1 MHKTFLIFRHEFI
14 HTIKRV
20 GYLIMTLIMPVLA
33 LLVIGA
39 FELVKA
45 FTEPS
50 VQEITRIGFVDGIG
64 TFNEY
69 TDQGPVKLIQFNSSE
84 DATQALITAQVSEFF
99 VIPADYIS
107 SGTIQRYTLS
117 NEMIPSQVTMHW
129 IKSFL
134 NWNLLGDEVPPEI
147 ITSVVS
153 PLFMEV
159 TRLEDSGGFAQ
170 DQSFIGNI
178 IIPGIYSLLL
188 CMALIFSST
197 SLISGLG
204 EEKESRLIEVLCSSV
219 SVRQLLIGKVLA
231 LGSAGLL
238 QVLVW
243 LISAP
248 PLLRLASSSFGGF
261 LGDIQVPANF
271 LVLGVLYFI
280 LGYLLFAIFS
290 VTLGGISSSTT
301 EAQNIGMF
309 YIMSQFIPLWFV
321 GALINFPN
329 NPIWVVLSIFPLTA
343 PIQIMLRLGIS
354 EIPAWQIIA
363 SISVLALSILAGAF
377 LSFKTFR
384 LFMLMYGK
392 RPSIAEII
400 EGLRTA

>member
-1 MHKTFLIFRHEFI
+1 MHKTLLIFRHEFF

-20 GYLIMTLIMPVLA
+20 GYIIMTLIMPVLA
-33 LLVIGA
+33 LLMIGA
-39 FELVKA
+39 FELVKT

-50 VQEITRIGFVDGIG
+50 AEEITTIGFVDEVGI
-64 TFNEY
+64 FKEY
-69 TDQGPVKLIQFNSSE
+69 TEQGPIELVEFDSNE
-84 DATQALITAQVSEFF
+84 AATQALITNQISEYI

-107 SGTIQRYTLS
+107 SATVQRYTLS
-117 NEMIPSQVTMHW
+117 KEIIPPPVTMQL

-134 NWNLLGDEVPPEI
+134 NWNLLGHEVPPEI
-147 ITSVVS
+147 ATSVVT
-153 PLFMEV
+153 PLSLDT
-159 TRLEDSGGFAQ
+159 TRLEETGEIAQ
-170 DQSFIGNI
+170 EQGFIGNI

-188 CMALIFSST
+188 SMALIFGST

-204 EEKESRLIEVLCSSV
+204 EEKESRLIEVLCTSV

-238 QVLVW
+238 QVLIW

-248 PLLRLASSSFGGF
+248 LLLGMASSSFGGF
-261 LGDIQVPANF
+261 LSNIHIPANF
-271 LVLGVLYFI
+271 ITLGVLYFV

-301 EAQNIGMF
+301 EAHNLGMF
-309 YIMSQFIPLWFV
+309 YVMSQFIPLWFV
-321 GALINFPN
+321 GALMNFPN

-354 EIPAWQIIA
+354 DIPAWQIIT
-363 SISVLALSILAGAF
+363 SISVLGFSIIAGAF
-377 LSFKTFR
+377 LSVKIFR

-400 EGLRTA
+400 EGIRAA

>member
-20 GYLIMTLIMPVLA
+20 GYIIMTLIMPVLA
-33 LLVIGA
+33 LLIIGA
-39 FELVKA
+39 FELVKT

-50 VQEITRIGFVDGIG
+50 IEEISTIGFVDEADS
-64 TFNEY
+64 FSEY
-69 TDQGPVKLIQFNSSE
+69 TDQGPVKLIQFDSIE
-84 DATQALITAQVSEFF
+84 DATQALIGDRISEYI

-107 SGTIQRYTLS
+107 SGAIQRYTLS
-117 NEMIPSQVTMHW
+117 NEIIPPQVTMHW

-153 PLFMEV
+153 PLSMEI
-159 TRLEDSGGFAQ
+159 TRLEESGDFAQ
-170 DQSFIGNI
+170 DQGFIGNI

-188 CMALIFSST
+188 SMALIFGST

-204 EEKESRLIEVLCSSV
+204 EEKESRLLEVLCSSV
-219 SVRQLLIGKVLA
+219 SVSQLLIGKVLA

-248 PLLRLASSSFGGF
+248 PLLSLASTSLGGF
-261 LGDIQVPANF
+261 LSDIQVPANF
-271 LVLGVLYFI
+271 LALGVLYFI

-290 VTLGGISSSTT
+290 VTLGGISPSTT
-301 EAQNIGMF
+301 EAQNLGMF

-329 NPIWVVLSIFPLTA
+329 NPVWVVLSIFPLTA

-392 RPSIAEII
+392 RPRIADVIR
-400 EGLRTA
+400 GLRTA

>member
-14 HTIKRV
+14 HTIKRA
-20 GYLIMTLIMPVLA
+20 GYIIMTLIMPVLA

-45 FTEPS
+45 FTGPS
-50 VQEITRIGFVDGIG
+50 VHEITRIGFVDELGG
-64 TFNEY
+64 FSEY
-69 TDQGPVKLIQFNSSE
+69 TDQGPVELIQYASSE
-84 DATQALITAQVSEFF
+84 DATRALVAEQISEYI
-99 VIPADYIS
+99 VIPADYVS
-107 SGTIQRYTLS
+107 TGTIQRYTLS
-117 NEMIPSQVTMHW
+117 NEIIPPQVTMQW
-129 IKSFL
+129 IRSFL

-153 PLFMEV
+153 PLLMEV
-159 TRLEDSGGFAQ
+159 TRIEQNGDLAQ
-170 DQSFIGNI
+170 DQGFIGNI

-188 CMALIFSST
+188 SMALIFSST

-219 SVRQLLIGKVLA
+219 SVPQLLIGKVLA

-248 PLLRLASSSFGGF
+248 PLLGLASSSFGGF

-271 LVLGVLYFI
+271 LALGVLYFI

-290 VTLGGISSSTT
+290 VTLGGISPSTT
-301 EAQNIGMF
+301 EAQNLGMF

-321 GALINFPN
+321 GAMINFPN

-343 PIQIMLRLGIS
+343 PIQVMLRLGIS
-354 EIPAWQIIA
+354 EIPVWQIIA
-363 SISVLALSILAGAF
+363 SISVLTLSILAGA
-377 LSFKTFR
+377 LSSFKIFR

-392 RPSIAEII
+392 RPRIAEII

>member
-1 MHKTFLIFRHEFI
+1 
-14 HTIKRV
+14 
-20 GYLIMTLIMPVLA
+20 
-33 LLVIGA
+33 
-39 FELVKA
+39 LVKA

-50 VQEITRIGFVDGIG
+50 VEEITTIGFVDDVGR
-64 TFNEY
+64 FSAY
-69 TDQGPVKLIQFNSSE
+69 TDQGPVKLIQFDSSE
-84 DATQALITAQVSEFF
+84 DATQALIEDQISEYI

-107 SGTIQRYTLS
+107 SGTIRRYTLS
-117 NEMIPSQVTMHW
+117 NEMIPPQVTMQG

-134 NWNLLGDEVPPEI
+134 NWNLLGDDVPPEI

-153 PLFMEV
+153 PLSMEI
-159 TRLEDSGGFAQ
+159 TRLEESGDSAQ
-170 DQSFIGNI
+170 DQGFIGNI

-188 CMALIFSST
+188 SMALIFGST

-219 SVRQLLIGKVLA
+219 SVRQLLIGKVLS
-231 LGSAGLL
+231 LGSSGLF

-248 PLLRLASSSFGGF
+248 LLLGLASSSFGGF
-261 LGDIQVPANF
+261 LSGIQIPANF
-271 LVLGVLYFI
+271 LVLGVLYFV

-290 VTLGGISSSTT
+290 VTLGGISPSTT

-321 GALINFPN
+321 GGLINFPN
-329 NPIWVVLSIFPLTA
+329 NPIWVALSIFPLTA
-343 PIQIMLRLGIS
+343 PIQVMLRLGIS
-354 EIPAWQIIA
+354 DIPAWQIIA
-363 SISVLALSILAGAF
+363 SISVLVFSILAGAF
-377 LSFKTFR
+377 LSFKIFR

-392 RPSIAEII
+392 RPSSAEVI